1 MLKKIEKFITKY
13 KYIFIGILLLLILS
27 TIIICVKNN
36 TFNNKVIVT
45 NYDKISKKMD
55 NKDTFIISYYN
66 SKSSNKYNKKVKKYL
81 NKNNI
86 NYYIYDDS
94 KVDKNTYN
102 KFLKLV
108 NIDAD
113 LFTLPSII
121 YIKDGKVYSNL
132 IGINN
137 TNTLDKYIKDY
148 DLVLIK

>member
-1 MLKKIEKFITKY
+1 MLKKIKKFIIKY
-13 KYIFIGILLLLILS
+13 KYIFLGILLLLIIS
-27 TIIICVKNN
+27 TIIICIKNN

-45 NYDKISKKMD
+45 NYDEISEKID
-55 NKDTFIISYYN
+55 NKDTFIIYYYN

-86 NYYIYDDS
+86 NYYIYDDN

-108 NIDAD
+108 DIDAD
-113 LFTLPSII
+113 LFVLPSII

-137 TNTLDKYIKDY
+137 TNTLDRYIKDY